1 VTKTEVI
8 ASVADDLYAS
18 EQAIDAAITRATA
31 LVQSMIGARAS
42 LNLSAV
48 VAADAQTKALE
59 TIASLG
65 LARQSLVDCHN
76 EMAKEHRRQGWGV
89 FAGPFQ
95 GKTGDREA
103 TTGEHRLR
111 AV

>member
-1 VTKTEVI
+1 MTKIEVL
-8 ASVADDLYAS
+8 AGVADDLYAA
-18 EQAIDAAITRATA
+18 EAALDQAIERAATLAQSLIATRTA
-31 LVQSMIGARAS
+31 

-48 VAADAQTKALE
+48 VASDAQTKALE
-59 TIASLG
+59 TIAGLG
-65 LARQSLVDCHN
+65 VAREALVACHN

-95 GKTGDREA
+95 GKSGDDQ
-103 TTGEHRLR
+103 TTGQHRLR

>member
-1 VTKTEVI
+1 MTRTEVI
-8 ASVADDLYAS
+8 GGVADDLYAT
-18 EQAIDAAITRATA
+18 EAALDQAIERATV
-31 LVQSMIGARAS
+31 LVQSLIGARTS

-59 TIASLG
+59 AIASLG
-65 LARQSLVDCHN
+65 AARQTLVECHN

-95 GKTGDREA
+95 GKTGDDRP